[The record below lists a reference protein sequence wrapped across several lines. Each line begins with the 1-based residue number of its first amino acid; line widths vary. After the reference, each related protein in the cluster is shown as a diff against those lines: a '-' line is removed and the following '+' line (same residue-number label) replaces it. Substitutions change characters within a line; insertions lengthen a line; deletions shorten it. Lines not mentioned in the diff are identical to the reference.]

1 MTDSPRPVVL
11 TGDTPTGRLHLG
23 HYLGSVKKRIEM
35 LHSHECFFLIA
46 NMHAFTTRADHPEEI
61 RQDCIDI
68 VRDQLAMGVDPEH
81 CSIFLQTEVPAIS
94 ELTYLFSMLL
104 PFNRVMRNPT
114 LKDEIEAKG
123 LGDTYPFGFPLYAV
137 GQTADILAF
146 RAHNVPV
153 GEDQEAHLELT
164 REVARRFNKMYC
176 GVPLKV
182 DDADHV
188 EHGGVFPIPVA
199 DLSKVT
205 RLVGTDGKQKMSKS
219 LNNTIMISDTP
230 KKVKKKVGQIFT
242 GRQSPT
248 EKGDT
253 SNALFQYVDA
263 FILDPERIAELRDRY
278 ARGDDIGDGHIKV
291 EVADAIN
298 ELLDPMRE
306 RLAAMEGKDDEIMD
320 ILKVGTANAIKA
332 TEETLDCA
340 KEAASLHFF
349 DRSITLK

>member
-1 MTDSPRPVVL
+1 
-11 TGDTPTGRLHLG
+11 
-23 HYLGSVKKRIEM
+23 
-35 LHSHECFFLIA
+35 
-46 NMHAFTTRADHPEEI
+46 
-61 RQDCIDI
+61 
-68 VRDQLAMGVDPEH
+68 
-81 CSIFLQTEVPAIS
+81 
-94 ELTYLFSMLL
+94 
-104 PFNRVMRNPT
+104 
-114 LKDEIEAKG
+114 
-123 LGDTYPFGFPLYAV
+123 
-137 GQTADILAF
+137 
-146 RAHNVPV
+146 V